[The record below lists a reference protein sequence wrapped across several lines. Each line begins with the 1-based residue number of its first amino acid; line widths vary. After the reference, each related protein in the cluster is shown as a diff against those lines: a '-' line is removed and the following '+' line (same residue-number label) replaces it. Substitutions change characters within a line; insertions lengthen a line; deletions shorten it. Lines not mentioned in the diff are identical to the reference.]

1 MKAMMKHTSVGLLA
15 VLLAGCAVTSRL
27 ERAAKPRAC
36 GVCTPRTGC
45 AEARREAELYDRAT
59 RQHDLLHC
67 RGDKGRER
75 RDGGQLPPRRGGRGG
90 KVAHAA
96 RTQRQGAGRFRRE
109 APQRVA
115 GRLPQHRG
123 RAASAQGRGRRTL
136 AGALHTRRAVQP
148 RAGSQLLAVRAV
160 CPSVPSRRRGRAAG
174 IRALRKTP
182 LPAGRAPRFHRRG
195 CARPVPIITRRRF
208 RPAARARRCC

>member
-27 ERAAKPRAC
+27 ERRQSRVLAEYAPREQAVPKP
-36 GVCTPRTGC
+36 
-45 AEARREAELYDRAT
+45 AEKRNYMTVQHDR
-59 RQHDLLHC
+59 HDLLHC